1 MFIEVIMQYSLF
13 PWFQPIVEIST
24 GRVAGY
30 EVLARRKDEQ
40 GRVVSAGALF
50 QDSTLPAA
58 ERLQLDRDVRRQALN
73 AFLSAPEDTYLTI
86 NLSPE
91 WIDALDPLEPLP
103 TLEMMREAGV
113 DLSRV
118 IVEITEHGGGID
130 RIHHL
135 ARRYRAEGV
144 RVALDDFGTGFQQ
157 LDRLL
162 AFTPDLLKIDMRMF
176 KNSAFGHQESALL
189 HTLGDMASRLGSKLI
204 FEGVETEEEFFLA
217 LQCNASYV
225 QGFIFD
231 PALPDFLAPD
241 ACYDR
246 VQQLL
251 QRYLEQM
258 IEQSA
263 RRQWH
268 LEGMQSQLL
277 ALRDLL
283 LAGEGVEALRHY
295 CPDAAILRCFICDRQ
310 GLQVSPNYEY
320 RDGQWCEDVRVIGHN
335 WSWRPWFY
343 QLVAAEDY
351 ERRILR
357 SAPYMDISGNQRCF
371 TLTLALDQQRV
382 LLVDVLDQL
391 ASGDPISP
399 QTSFH
404 SDLMPDLS

>member
-1 MFIEVIMQYSLF
+1 MQHTIF
-13 PWFQPIVEIST
+13 PWFQPIVEIAT
-24 GRVAGY
+24 GRVVGY
-30 EVLARRKDEQ
+30 EALARQKNDQ
-40 GRVVSAGALF
+40 GEVISAGGLF
-50 QDSTLPAA
+50 QDSSLTPQ
-58 ERLQLDRDVRRQALN
+58 ERLELDRDVRRQALS
-73 AFLSAPEDTYLTI
+73 AFRSAPDDTYLTI
-86 NLSPE
+86 NLLPE
-91 WIDALDPLEPLP
+91 WIDALDPLESMP
-103 TLEMMREAGV
+103 TLTMVREMGI
-113 DLSRV
+113 DPKRV
-118 IVEITEHGGGID
+118 VVEITEHGGGID

-135 ARRYRAEGV
+135 ARRYRTEGV

-162 AFTPDLLKIDMRMF
+162 SFTPDLLKVDMRMF
-176 KNSAFGHQESALL
+176 KNSALGHQESALL
-189 HTLGDMASRLGSKLI
+189 HTLGDMASRMGSKLI

-217 LQCNASYV
+217 LQCNATYV

-231 PALPDFLAPD
+231 PALPDFMAPD
-241 ACYDR
+241 ACHAR

-268 LEGMQSQLL
+268 LEGVQSQLL
-277 ALRDLL
+277 ALRELL
-283 LAGEGVEALRHY
+283 LAGEGVAALEHY
-295 CPDAAILRCFICDRQ
+295 CPDAAVLRCFICDRE

-320 RDGQWCEDVRVIGHN
+320 REGAWQEDARVIGHN

-343 QLVAAEDY
+343 QLVAANDY
-351 ERRILR
+351 DRRILR

-382 LLVDVLDQL
+382 LLVDVVDQL
-391 ASGDPISP
+391 ATGDPISP

>member
-1 MFIEVIMQYSLF
+1 MQTSLF
-13 PWFQPIVEIST
+13 PWFQPIIEVAS

-30 EVLARRKDEQ
+30 EVLARRRDEQ
-40 GRVVSAGALF
+40 GEVISAGGVF
-50 QDSTLPAA
+50 QDASLSAN
-58 ERLQLDRDVRRQALN
+58 ERLQLDRSVRRQALE
-73 AFLSAPEDTYLTI
+73 AFHAAPEGTFLTI

-91 WIDALDPLEPLP
+91 WIDALDPQGPLP
-103 TLEMMREAGV
+103 TLEMIQNAGV
-113 DLSRV
+113 DLDRV
-118 IVEITEHGGGID
+118 VVEITEHCGGIE
-130 RIHHL
+130 RIHQL
-135 ARRYRAEGV
+135 ARRYRSAGV

-162 AFTPDLLKIDMRMF
+162 AFTPDLLKVDMRMF
-176 KNSAFGHQESALL
+176 KSSASGHQEGALL
-189 HTLGDMASRLGSKLI
+189 HTIGDMASRLGCKLI
-204 FEGVETEEEFFLA
+204 FEGVETEDEFFLA

-225 QGFIFD
+225 QGFIF
-231 PALPDFLAPD
+231 AQAQPDFMAPD
-241 ACYDR
+241 ACYAR

-268 LEGMQSQLL
+268 LEGVQSQLL

-283 LAGEGVEALRHY
+283 LSGGIEGLQNY
-295 CPDAAILRCFICDRQ
+295 CPDESVLRCFICDRQ
-310 GLQVSPNYEY
+310 GVQVSPNYEY
-320 RDGQWCEDVRVIGHN
+320 KGGEWHEDSRVVGHN

-357 SAPYMDISGNQRCF
+357 STPYMDISGNQRCF
-371 TLTLALDQQRV
+371 TLTLALDRQRV
-382 LLVDVLDQL
+382 LLVDVVDQL
-391 ASGDPISP
+391 ASGDMISP

>member
-1 MFIEVIMQYSLF
+1 MFVEVIMQYSLF
-13 PWFQPIVEIST
+13 PWFQPIVEVAT
-24 GRVAGY
+24 GRIAGY
-30 EVLARRKDEQ
+30 EALARCRDQQ

-50 QDSTLPAA
+50 QDAALPAA
-58 ERLQLDRDVRRQALN
+58 ERLRLDREVRRQALA
-73 AFLSAPEDTYLTI
+73 AFLSAPENTYLTI
-86 NLSPE
+86 NLSPQ
-91 WIDALDPLEPLP
+91 WIDALDPQEPLP
-103 TLEMMREAGV
+103 TLEMMTELGI
-113 DLSRV
+113 DPSRV
-118 IVEITEHGGGID
+118 VVEITEQGGGIE

-135 ARRYRAEGV
+135 ARRYRAERV

-162 AFTPDLLKIDMRMF
+162 AFTPDLLKVDMRMF
-176 KNSAFGHQESALL
+176 KNSACGHQESALL
-189 HTLGDMASRLGSKLI
+189 HTLGEMASRLGSKLI

-217 LQCNASYV
+217 LQCNASYI

-231 PALPDFLAPD
+231 PAQPDFMPED
-241 ACYDR
+241 TYRER

-251 QRYLEQM
+251 QRYLERM
-258 IEQSA
+258 IEQST

-268 LEGMQSQLL
+268 LEGLQSQLL
-277 ALRDLL
+277 ALRELL
-283 LAGEGVEALRHY
+283 LANDGAEALRHY
-295 CPDAAILRCFICDRQ
+295 CPDEAIVRCFICDRQ
-310 GLQVSPNYEY
+310 GVQVSPNYEY
-320 RDGQWCEDVRVIGHN
+320 RDGQWQEDARLIGHN

-343 QLVAAEDY
+343 QLVAAADY

-382 LLVDVLDQL
+382 LLVDVLDRL

-399 QTSFH
+399 QTAFH

>member
-1 MFIEVIMQYSLF
+1 MQSSLF
-13 PWFQPIVEIST
+13 PWFQPIIEVAT

-30 EVLARRKDEQ
+30 EVLARRRDEQ
-40 GRVVSAGALF
+40 GQVISAGSIF
-50 QDSTLPAA
+50 QNASLPAD
-58 ERLQLDRDVRRQALN
+58 ERLQLDRDVRRQALR
-73 AFLSAPEDTYLTI
+73 AFHLAPEGAFLTI

-103 TLEMMREAGV
+103 TLEMMRDAGV
-113 DLSRV
+113 ELNRV
-118 IVEITEHGGGID
+118 VVEITEHCGGIE
-130 RIHHL
+130 RIHQL

-162 AFTPDLLKIDMRMF
+162 AFTPDLLKVDMRMF
-176 KNSAFGHQESALL
+176 KNSAFGRQEGALL
-189 HTLGDMASRLGSKLI
+189 HTIGDMASRLGCKLI

-225 QGFIFD
+225 QGFIFA
-231 PALPDFLAPD
+231 PALPDFMAPD

-251 QRYLEQM
+251 QRYLEEM

-268 LEGMQSQLL
+268 LEGVQSQLL

-283 LAGEGVEALRHY
+283 LAGEGLPALQNY
-295 CPDAAILRCFICDRQ
+295 CPDEAVLRCFICDRQ
-310 GLQVSPNYEY
+310 GFQVSPNYEY
-320 RDGQWCEDVRVIGHN
+320 VEGQWQEDRRVIGHN

-382 LLVDVLDQL
+382 LLVDVVDQL
-391 ASGDPISP
+391 ASGDLISP